1 MKARCAWQ
9 LQGQRSDRLGKTG
22 RGREGIYLEP
32 ITKPPLPQTLHHFPE
47 QAEKSKPPS
56 EAAPK
61 PQLLPNITPFYPHTP
76 LASSQSQLFAHLHLV
91 FFREGL
97 LECNL

>member
-9 LQGQRSDRLGKTG
+9 LRGQRSDRLERTG
-22 RGREGIYLEP
+22 RGREGIYL
-32 ITKPPLPQTLHHFPE
+32 TDYKASSTSNHFPV

-61 PQLLPNITPFYPHTP
+61 PQLLPNVIPFTPIHPWAP
-76 LASSQSQLFAHLHLV
+76 ANQLFAHFHLV
-91 FFREGL
+91 FLREGL
-97 LECNL
+97 FECKL